1 MRVRRILRIIA
12 ALLAII
18 IANGEGP
25 LAQDVWPS
33 KPIKIIAPVAPGGG
47 VDLMPCAAAAMA
59 RIVAIAP
66 AEVSPVQ
73 IRSAC
78 GVVPAVPVGQ
88 QRVGLFRSPAAALIG
103 VCGNDV
109 VEHRID
115 DLPGGLHGVLAG
127 ER

>member
-1 MRVRRILRIIA
+1 M
-12 ALLAII
+12 
-18 IANGEGP
+18 P
-25 LAQDVWPS
+25 LAAATPLRPDIGQPEQ
-33 KPIKIIAPVAPGGG
+33 
-47 VDLMPCAAAAMA
+47 AAAGAVTLAAAYGILMGTCW
-59 RIVAIAP
+59 RGSLP
-66 AEVSPVQ
+66 LRLQRSSVQ

-88 QRVGLFRSPAAALIG
+88 QRVGLFRPPAAALVA

-109 VEHRID
+109 VEHRVD